1 MRGMD
6 IILIIFGLCV
16 GLAVGLGLAF
26 MQRGKRSGGGDQAQ
40 MLALIDAM
48 RNEQN
53 QLAGRLG
60 ALAENQQRTQGELAR
75 TMTEQLGQVSK
86 NMADNLTESR
96 EKTAK
101 SLGDLGE
108 RLSLIDKAQQEI
120 TALSSQVVELQHIL
134 DNKQARGAFGE
145 SQLNDIVVDGLPDNA
160 YDFQHTL
167 SNGKRADC
175 LIRLP
180 NPPGPVVVDSKFP
193 LEAYQ
198 KLRAAEDEAETRA
211 ALTQM
216 KSDTLKHAQDIAA
229 KYIIPGETADAAL
242 MFLPSE
248 SIFSELHLRLPDMV
262 EKCRALRVYPV
273 SPNTMSLT
281 LNTVRAIMRDVKMR
295 QQAGLIQKEVE
306 SLLLDVTRLDE
317 RIGKLR
323 GHFDLAGKDIEL
335 IETSSRKI
343 GSRGEKIT
351 SLEVE
356 AEFPPNRTPHSIP
369 PKIRIYFHLSCC
381 HRHHRLKG
389 LVVENSLA

>member
-1 MRGMD
+1 MD
-6 IILIIFGLCV
+6 GFLNILGPLVGIAVGV
-16 GLAVGLGLAF
+16 GLALFFG
-26 MQRGKRSGGGDQAQ
+26 RGRAAEVNGIRAQEEAQERQA
-40 MLALIDAM
+40 MRALIDAM
-48 RNEQN
+48 RHEQS
-53 QLAGRLG
+53 QLTGKLG
-60 ALAENQQRTQGELAR
+60 ALAETQERARAELTR
-75 TMTEQLGQVSK
+75 TMSEQLGHVSK
-86 NMADNLTESR
+86 NVTDNLAATR

-120 TALSSQVVELQHIL
+120 TALSGQVVELQHIL

-145 SQLNDIVVDGLPDNA
+145 AQLSDIVTDGLPDSA
-160 YDFQHTL
+160 YSFQHTL

-198 KLRAAEDEAETRA
+198 RLRAAENDADTRA
-211 ALTQM
+211 ALAQM
-216 KSDTLKHAQDIAA
+216 KTDTLKHGQDIAD
-229 KYIIPGETADAAL
+229 KYILPGETADAAL

-248 SIFSELHLRLPDMV
+248 SIFSELHLRLPDVV

-295 QQAGLIQKEVE
+295 EQAGLIQKEVHT
-306 SLLLDVTRLDE
+306 LLDDVGRLND
-317 RIGKLR
+317 RVAKLR
-323 GHFDLAGKDIEL
+323 THFEQADKDIEQ

-343 GSRGEKIT
+343 TSRGEKIT
-351 SLEVE
+351 SLEVADGGEE
-356 AEFPPNRTPHSIP
+356 AQD
-369 PKIRIYFHLSCC
+369 
-381 HRHHRLKG
+381 RL
-389 LVVENSLA
+389 LD

>member
-1 MRGMD
+1 MEW
-6 IILIIFGLCV
+6 V
-16 GLAVGLGLAF
+16 GLILALVVGLG
-26 MQRGKRSGGGDQAQ
+26 GGIVIASILRRTDGDDDARAQ
-40 MLALIDAM
+40 MLTLVDTM
-48 RNEQN
+48 RNEQS

-60 ALAENQQRTQGELAR
+60 ALAESQERTQGEFAR

-86 NMADNLTESR
+86 NMTDNLTESR

-120 TALSSQVVELQHIL
+120 TTLSSQVVELQHIL

-145 SQLNDIVVDGLPDNA
+145 AQLNDIVTDGLPESA
-160 YDFQHTL
+160 YAFQYTL

-198 KLRAAEDEAETRA
+198 KLRTAEDDAETRA

-216 KSDTLKHAQDIAA
+216 KTDTLKHATDIAG
-229 KYIIPGETADAAL
+229 KYIISGETADAAL

-248 SIFSELHLRLPDMV
+248 SIFSELHLRLPDVV

-306 SLLLDVTRLDE
+306 NLLVDVTRLDE

-323 GHFDLAGKDIEL
+323 SHFNLAGKDIEQ

-343 GSRGEKIT
+343 NSRGEKIT

-356 AEFPPNRTPHSIP
+356 ADSNPDLLED
-369 PKIRIYFHLSCC
+369 
-381 HRHHRLKG
+381 
-389 LVVENSLA
+389 

>member
-6 IILIIFGLCV
+6 IILIILALCF
-16 GLAVGLGLAF
+16 GLAVGLGPAF
-26 MQRGKRSGGGDQAQ
+26 MLRGKRSIGDDQAQ

-145 SQLNDIVVDGLPDNA
+145 SQLNDIVVDGLPDSA
-160 YDFQHTL
+160 YDFQHSL

-198 KLRAAEDEAETRA
+198 KLRAAA
-211 ALTQM
+211 
-216 KSDTLKHAQDIAA
+216 
-229 KYIIPGETADAAL
+229 
-242 MFLPSE
+242 PSR
-248 SIFSELHLRLPDMV
+248 SFR
-262 EKCRALRVYPV
+262 
-273 SPNTMSLT
+273 T
-281 LNTVRAIMRDVKMR
+281 
-295 QQAGLIQKEVE
+295 
-306 SLLLDVTRLDE
+306 
-317 RIGKLR
+317 
-323 GHFDLAGKDIEL
+323 
-335 IETSSRKI
+335 
-343 GSRGEKIT
+343 
-351 SLEVE
+351 
-356 AEFPPNRTPHSIP
+356 RTPAKP
-369 PKIRIYFHLSCC
+369 P
-381 HRHHRLKG
+381 
-389 LVVENSLA
+389 

>member
-1 MRGMD
+1 MRPMD
-6 IILIIFGLCV
+6 IIWLLLVALGGL
-16 GLAVGLGLAF
+16 GIGLGLAF
-26 MQRGKRSGGGDQAQ
+26 AMRRTPGADNERAQ
-40 MLALIDAM
+40 ILAVMDAM

-86 NMADNLTESR
+86 NMADNLIESR

-120 TALSSQVVELQHIL
+120 TALSSQVVELQQIL

-145 SQLNDIVVDGLPDNA
+145 SQLNDIVADGLPDSA

-248 SIFSELHLRLPDMV
+248 SIFSELHLRLPDVV

-306 SLLLDVTRLDE
+306 SLLLDVARLDE

-343 GSRGEKIT
+343 GARGEKIT

-356 AEFPPNRTPHSIP
+356 ADSGGD
-369 PKIRIYFHLSCC
+369 L
-381 HRHHRLKG
+381 LDDKG
-389 LVVENSLA
+389 

>member
-1 MRGMD
+1 MRSMD
-6 IILIIFGLCV
+6 IIWLLLVALGGL
-16 GLAVGLGLAF
+16 GIGLGLAF
-26 MQRGKRSGGGDQAQ
+26 TMRRTPGADNERAQ
-40 MLALIDAM
+40 ILAVMDAM

-60 ALAENQQRTQGELAR
+60 VLAENQQRTQGELAR

-120 TALSSQVVELQHIL
+120 TALSSQVVELQQIL

-145 SQLNDIVVDGLPDNA
+145 SQLNDIVADGLPDSA

-248 SIFSELHLRLPDMV
+248 SIFSELHLRLPDVV

-306 SLLLDVTRLDE
+306 SLLLDVARLDE

-343 GSRGEKIT
+343 GARGEKIT

-356 AEFPPNRTPHSIP
+356 ADSGGD
-369 PKIRIYFHLSCC
+369 L
-381 HRHHRLKG
+381 LDDKG
-389 LVVENSLA
+389 

>member
-1 MRGMD
+1 MD
-6 IILIIFGLCV
+6 GFLTLLGPLFGI
-16 GLAVGLGLAF
+16 AVGIVLAMF
-26 MQRGKRSGGGDQAQ
+26 LVRGREPRHDGKNAQEEAQERQAIR
-40 MLALIDAM
+40 ALMDAM
-48 RNEQN
+48 RHEQS
-53 QLAGRLG
+53 QLTGKLG
-60 ALAENQQRTQGELAR
+60 ALAETQERARAELTR
-75 TMTEQLGQVSK
+75 TMSEQLVQVTK
-86 NMADNLTESR
+86 NVTDNLAATR

-120 TALSSQVVELQHIL
+120 TALSGQVVELQHIL

-145 SQLNDIVVDGLPDNA
+145 AQLSDIVTDGLPDSA
-160 YDFQHTL
+160 YSFQHTL
-167 SNGKRADC
+167 SNGRRADC

-198 KLRAAEDEAETRA
+198 RLRAAENDAEART

-216 KSDTLKHAQDIAA
+216 KTDTQKHAQDIAD
-229 KYIIPGETADAAL
+229 KYILPGETADAAL

-248 SIFSELHLRLPDMV
+248 SIFSELHLRLPDVV

-295 QQAGLIQKEVE
+295 EQAGLIQKEVHT
-306 SLLLDVTRLDE
+306 LLGDVARLND
-317 RIGKLR
+317 RVAKLR
-323 GHFDLAGKDIEL
+323 THFEQADKDIEQ

-343 GSRGEKIT
+343 SLRGEKIT
-351 SLEVE
+351 SLEVADGDDE
-356 AEFPPNRTPHSIP
+356 AQE
-369 PKIRIYFHLSCC
+369 KL
-381 HRHHRLKG
+381 LD
-389 LVVENSLA
+389 

>member
-1 MRGMD
+1 MD
-6 IILIIFGLCV
+6 GFLTILGPLIGIAIGV
-16 GLAVGLGLAF
+16 GLALFLGRDRAPQDDG
-26 MQRGKRSGGGDQAQ
+26 MRAQEEAQERQA
-40 MLALIDAM
+40 MRALIDAM
-48 RNEQN
+48 RHEQS
-53 QLAGRLG
+53 QLTGKLG
-60 ALAENQQRTQGELAR
+60 ALAETQERARAELTR
-75 TMTEQLGQVSK
+75 TMSEQLGQVSK
-86 NMADNLTESR
+86 NVTDNLAATR

-120 TALSSQVVELQHIL
+120 TALSGQVVELQHIL

-145 SQLNDIVVDGLPDNA
+145 AQLSDIVTDGLPDSA
-160 YDFQHTL
+160 YSFQHTL

-198 KLRAAEDEAETRA
+198 RLRAAENDADTRA
-211 ALTQM
+211 ALAQM
-216 KSDTLKHAQDIAA
+216 KTDTLKHAQDIAD
-229 KYIIPGETADAAL
+229 KYILPGETADAAL

-248 SIFSELHLRLPDMV
+248 SIFSELHLRLPDVV

-295 QQAGLIQKEVE
+295 EQAGLIQKEVHT
-306 SLLLDVTRLDE
+306 LLDDVGRLNE
-317 RIGKLR
+317 RVAKLR
-323 GHFDLAGKDIEL
+323 THFEQADKDIEQ

-343 GSRGEKIT
+343 TSRGEKIT
-351 SLEVE
+351 SLEVADGGEE
-356 AEFPPNRTPHSIP
+356 AQE
-369 PKIRIYFHLSCC
+369 
-381 HRHHRLKG
+381 RL
-389 LVVENSLA
+389 LD

>member
-1 MRGMD
+1 MD
-6 IILIIFGLCV
+6 GFLNILGPLVGIAVGI
-16 GLAVGLGLAF
+16 GLALFLG
-26 MQRGKRSGGGDQAQ
+26 RGRAAEVDGIRAQEEAQERQA
-40 MLALIDAM
+40 MRALIDAM
-48 RNEQN
+48 RHEQS
-53 QLAGRLG
+53 QLTGKLG
-60 ALAENQQRTQGELAR
+60 ALAETQERARAELTR
-75 TMTEQLGQVSK
+75 TMSEQLGHVSK
-86 NMADNLTESR
+86 NVTDNLAATR

-120 TALSSQVVELQHIL
+120 TALSGQVVELQHIL

-145 SQLNDIVVDGLPDNA
+145 AQLSDIVTDGLPDSA
-160 YDFQHTL
+160 YSFQHTL

-198 KLRAAEDEAETRA
+198 RLRAAENDADTRA
-211 ALTQM
+211 ALAQM
-216 KSDTLKHAQDIAA
+216 KTDTLKHGQDIAD
-229 KYIIPGETADAAL
+229 KYILPGETADAAL

-248 SIFSELHLRLPDMV
+248 SIFSELHLRLPDVV

-295 QQAGLIQKEVE
+295 EQAGLIQKEVHT
-306 SLLLDVTRLDE
+306 LLDDVGRLND
-317 RIGKLR
+317 RVAKLR
-323 GHFDLAGKDIEL
+323 THFEQADKDIEQ

-343 GSRGEKIT
+343 TSRGEKIT
-351 SLEVE
+351 SLEVADGGEE
-356 AEFPPNRTPHSIP
+356 AQD
-369 PKIRIYFHLSCC
+369 
-381 HRHHRLKG
+381 RL
-389 LVVENSLA
+389 LD

>member
-1 MRGMD
+1 MD
-6 IILIIFGLCV
+6 GFLIILGPLVGIAVGV
-16 GLAVGLGLAF
+16 GLALFLG
-26 MQRGKRSGGGDQAQ
+26 RGRAAEVDGIRAQEEAQERQA
-40 MLALIDAM
+40 MRALIDAM
-48 RNEQN
+48 RHEQS
-53 QLAGRLG
+53 QLTGKLG
-60 ALAENQQRTQGELAR
+60 ALAETQERARAELTR
-75 TMTEQLGQVSK
+75 TMSEQLGHVSK
-86 NMADNLTESR
+86 NVTDNLAATR

-120 TALSSQVVELQHIL
+120 TALSGQVVELQHIL

-145 SQLNDIVVDGLPDNA
+145 AQLSDIVTDGLPDSA
-160 YDFQHTL
+160 YSFQHTL

-198 KLRAAEDEAETRA
+198 RLRAAENDADTRA
-211 ALTQM
+211 ALAQM
-216 KSDTLKHAQDIAA
+216 KTDTLKHAQDIAD
-229 KYIIPGETADAAL
+229 KYILPGETADAAL

-248 SIFSELHLRLPDMV
+248 SIFSELHLRLPDVV

-295 QQAGLIQKEVE
+295 EQAGLIQKEVHT
-306 SLLLDVTRLDE
+306 LLDDVGRLDD
-317 RIGKLR
+317 RVAKLR
-323 GHFDLAGKDIEL
+323 THFEQADKDIEQ

-343 GSRGEKIT
+343 TSRGEKIT
-351 SLEVE
+351 SLEVADGGEE
-356 AEFPPNRTPHSIP
+356 AQEQ
-369 PKIRIYFHLSCC
+369 L
-381 HRHHRLKG
+381 LD
-389 LVVENSLA
+389 

>member
-1 MRGMD
+1 MFT
-6 IILIIFGLCV
+6 LFALALGLV
-16 GLAVGLGLAF
+16 LGLAGSVAA
-26 MQRGKRSGGGDQAQ
+26 MRLMRRHDDAADGQQAH

-86 NMADNLTESR
+86 NMADNLSESR

-101 SLGDLGE
+101 SLGDLGA

-120 TALSSQVVELQHIL
+120 AALSGQVVELQQIL

-145 SQLNDIVVDGLPDNA
+145 AQLNDIVADGLPESA
-160 YDFQHTL
+160 YRFQHTL

-180 NPPGPVVVDSKFP
+180 HPPGPVVVDSKFP
-193 LEAYQ
+193 LEAFQ
-198 KLRAAEDEAETRA
+198 RWRAAEDDGQARA
-211 ALTQM
+211 ALAEM
-216 KSDTLKHAQDIAA
+216 KSDTLKHAQDIAD
-229 KYIIPGETADAAL
+229 KYILPGETADAAL

-248 SIFSELHLRLPDMV
+248 SIFSELHLRLPDV
-262 EKCRALRVYPV
+262 IEKCRALRVYPV

-295 QQAGLIQKEVE
+295 QQAGLIQKEVHT
-306 SLLLDVTRLDE
+306 LLDDVVRLND
-317 RIGKLR
+317 RIDKLR
-323 GHFDLAGKDIEL
+323 SHFNQADKDIEQ
-335 IETSSRKI
+335 IEISGRKI
-343 GSRGEKIT
+343 SSRGEKIT

-356 AEFPPNRTPHSIP
+356 GEDEGRPDLLR
-369 PKIRIYFHLSCC
+369 
-381 HRHHRLKG
+381 
-389 LVVENSLA
+389 E

>member
-1 MRGMD
+1 MRLMEWMV
-6 IILIIFGLCV
+6 IILSV
-16 GLAVGLGLAF
+16 LAGLG
-26 MQRGKRSGGGDQAQ
+26 GGALLSALLRRDTGEDGLRAQ
-40 MLALIDAM
+40 MLAQIDAM
-48 RNEQN
+48 RAEQG

-60 ALAENQQRTQGELAR
+60 QLAENQQRTQGELAR

-86 NMADNLTESR
+86 NMSDNLTATR

-145 SQLNDIVVDGLPDNA
+145 AQLNDIVTDGLPESA
-160 YDFQHTL
+160 YDFQHSL

-193 LEAYQ
+193 LEAFQ
-198 KLRAAEDEAETRA
+198 KLRAAEDESQTRA

-216 KSDTLKHAQDIAA
+216 KTDTLKHAQDIAS
-229 KYIIPGETADAAL
+229 KYIISGETADAAL

-248 SIFSELHLRLPDMV
+248 SVFSELHLRLPDV
-262 EKCRALRVYPV
+262 VDKCRALRVYPV

-306 SLLLDVTRLDE
+306 TLLSDVTRIDE
-317 RIGKLR
+317 RIAKLR
-323 GHFDLAGKDIEL
+323 GHFDLAGKDIEQ

-343 GSRGEKIT
+343 SARGEKIT

-356 AEFPPNRTPHSIP
+356 DGQETDAPDL
-369 PKIRIYFHLSCC
+369 LSNE
-381 HRHHRLKG
+381 RDR
-389 LVVENSLA
+389 

>member
-1 MRGMD
+1 M
-6 IILIIFGLCV
+6 LLV
-16 GLAVGLGLAF
+16 GLAVGIGLSIWL
-26 MQRGKRSGGGDQAQ
+26 KSDKGDAAGAQAQ
-40 MLALIDAM
+40 AALLSQLDAM
-48 RNEQN
+48 RQEQS

-60 ALAENQQRTQGELAR
+60 VLAETQERAR
-75 TMTEQLGQVSK
+75 TELTRTMSEQLGQVTK
-86 NMADNLTESR
+86 NVTDNLSETR

-145 SQLNDIVVDGLPDNA
+145 AQLNDIVTDGLPESA
-160 YDFQHTL
+160 YAFQHTL

-198 KLRAAEDEAETRA
+198 ALRAAETDGEARA
-211 ALTQM
+211 ALNQM
-216 KSDTLKHAQDIAA
+216 KTDTLKHATDIAE
-229 KYIIPGETADAAL
+229 KYIITGETADAAL

-248 SIFSELHLRLPDMV
+248 SVFSELHLRLPDVV
-262 EKCRALRVYPV
+262 EKCRAMRVYPV
-273 SPNTMSLT
+273 SPNTMALT

-295 QQAGLIQKEVE
+295 QQAGLIQKEVH
-306 SLLLDVTRLDE
+306 LLLADVGRLDE
-317 RIGKLR
+317 RITKLR
-323 GHFDLAGKDIEL
+323 THFEQAGNDIGQ

-343 GSRGEKIT
+343 TSRGDKIT
-351 SLEVE
+351 SLEVSDAQGDTLSE
-356 AEFPPNRTPHSIP
+356 ATPD
-369 PKIRIYFHLSCC
+369 L
-381 HRHHRLKG
+381 LD
-389 LVVENSLA
+389 

>member
-1 MRGMD
+1 MD
-6 IILIIFGLCV
+6 GFLNILGPLVGIAVGV
-16 GLAVGLGLAF
+16 GLALFLG
-26 MQRGKRSGGGDQAQ
+26 RGRAAEVNGIRAQEEAQERQA
-40 MLALIDAM
+40 MRTLIDAM
-48 RNEQN
+48 RHEQS
-53 QLAGRLG
+53 QLTGKLG
-60 ALAENQQRTQGELAR
+60 ALAETQERARAELTR
-75 TMTEQLGQVSK
+75 TMSEQLGHVSK
-86 NMADNLTESR
+86 NVTDNLAATR

-120 TALSSQVVELQHIL
+120 TALSGQVVELQHIL

-145 SQLNDIVVDGLPDNA
+145 AQLSDIVTDGLPDSA
-160 YDFQHTL
+160 YSFQHTL

-198 KLRAAEDEAETRA
+198 RLRAAENDADTRA
-211 ALTQM
+211 ALAQM
-216 KSDTLKHAQDIAA
+216 KTDTLKHGQDIAD
-229 KYIIPGETADAAL
+229 KYILPGETADAAL

-248 SIFSELHLRLPDMV
+248 SIFSELHLRLPDVV

-295 QQAGLIQKEVE
+295 EQAGLIQKEVHT
-306 SLLLDVTRLDE
+306 LLDDVGRLND
-317 RIGKLR
+317 RVAKLR
-323 GHFDLAGKDIEL
+323 THFEQADKDIEQ

-343 GSRGEKIT
+343 TSRGEKIT
-351 SLEVE
+351 SLEVADGGEE
-356 AEFPPNRTPHSIP
+356 AQE
-369 PKIRIYFHLSCC
+369 
-381 HRHHRLKG
+381 RL
-389 LVVENSLA
+389 LD

>member
-1 MRGMD
+1 MD
-6 IILIIFGLCV
+6 GFLNILGPLVGIAVGV
-16 GLAVGLGLAF
+16 GLALFLG
-26 MQRGKRSGGGDQAQ
+26 RGRAAEVNGIRAQEEAQERQA
-40 MLALIDAM
+40 MRALIDAM
-48 RNEQN
+48 RHEQS
-53 QLAGRLG
+53 QLTGKLG
-60 ALAENQQRTQGELAR
+60 ALAETQERARAELTR
-75 TMTEQLGQVSK
+75 TMSEQLGHVSK
-86 NMADNLTESR
+86 NVTDNLAATR

-120 TALSSQVVELQHIL
+120 TALSGQVVELQHIL

-145 SQLNDIVVDGLPDNA
+145 AQLSDIVTDGLPDSA
-160 YDFQHTL
+160 YSFQHTL

-198 KLRAAEDEAETRA
+198 RLRAAENDADTRA
-211 ALTQM
+211 ALAQM
-216 KSDTLKHAQDIAA
+216 KTDTLKHGQDIAD
-229 KYIIPGETADAAL
+229 KYILPGETADAAL

-248 SIFSELHLRLPDMV
+248 SIFSELHLRLPDVV

-295 QQAGLIQKEVE
+295 EQAGLIQKEVHT
-306 SLLLDVTRLDE
+306 LLDDVGRLND
-317 RIGKLR
+317 RVAKLR
-323 GHFDLAGKDIEL
+323 THFEQADKDIEQ

-343 GSRGEKIT
+343 TSRGEKIT
-351 SLEVE
+351 SLEVADGGEE
-356 AEFPPNRTPHSIP
+356 AQD
-369 PKIRIYFHLSCC
+369 
-381 HRHHRLKG
+381 RL
-389 LVVENSLA
+389 LD

>member
-1 MRGMD
+1 MRLMD
-6 IILIIFGLCV
+6 ITAIILTV
-16 GLAVGLGLAF
+16 LAALGIGASLAIWL
-26 MQRGKRSGGGDQAQ
+26 RRNNGVEGDRAQ
-40 MLALIDAM
+40 MLAVMDAM
-48 RNEQN
+48 RNEQS

-120 TALSSQVVELQHIL
+120 TTLSSQVVELQQIL

-145 SQLNDIVVDGLPDNA
+145 SQLNDIVADGLPDSA

-198 KLRAAEDEAETRA
+198 KLRAAEDETETRA
-211 ALTQM
+211 ALAQM
-216 KSDTLKHAQDIAA
+216 KTDTLKHANDIAG

-248 SIFSELHLRLPDMV
+248 SIFSELHLRLPDVV
-262 EKCRALRVYPV
+262 EKCRSLRVYPV

-306 SLLLDVTRLDE
+306 SLLVDVSRLDE

-323 GHFDLAGKDIEL
+323 GHFDLAGKDIEQ

-343 GSRGEKIT
+343 TSRGEKIT

-356 AEFPPNRTPHSIP
+356 AESGADQLED
-369 PKIRIYFHLSCC
+369 KD
-381 HRHHRLKG
+381 
-389 LVVENSLA
+389 